1 VGERGKIGRTI
12 ARVERRVVGGFM
24 RIIAMI
30 AERRVRRSL
39 DDKAGSHRGRAAVH
53 VDLEDR
59 LR

>member
-1 VGERGKIGRTI
+1 
-12 ARVERRVVGGFM
+12 M
-24 RIIAMI
+24 SLIAMI

-39 DDKAGSHRGRAAVH
+39 EGKTHKHHGRAAVH